1 MARTVP
7 CVLDRISGP
16 NLRCT
21 TLRLP
26 FSIGTLALGLER
38 CRVVS
43 VAPQLQN
50 SELQLGCRKDLHIQA
65 LKLPSAQACGQITTA
80 RGATKIVTHR
90 STGGTAS
97 SSSGTRSSS
106 RVRPGRSPSV
116 DHVANLSTRSQP
128 GRGLILSVFLP
139 SVGNAKA
146 PVRAR
151 SGRGAYCNFRYRL
164 PTAGDLVFRA
174 ADAVN
179 DLRPLVTARSKGSAS
194 LTASSP
200 GTCSTKRST

>member
-21 TLRLP
+21 TLCLP

-50 SELQLGCRKDLHIQA
+50 TELQFGCRKDLHIQA

-80 RGATKIVTHR
+80 PRCYEDRHAQVDRWHRQQLIRYSVIVARAAWPFTERRSCRQFIDAFATWSWFDPVSVPSFCWKCEGA
-90 STGGTAS
+90 G
-97 SSSGTRSSS
+97 S
-106 RVRPGRSPSV
+106 RE
-116 DHVANLSTRSQP
+116 
-128 GRGLILSVFLP
+128 
-139 SVGNAKA
+139 VG
-146 PVRAR
+146 AR
-151 SGRGAYCNFRYRL
+151 SVL
-164 PTAGDLVFRA
+164 
-174 ADAVN
+174 
-179 DLRPLVTARSKGSAS
+179 
-194 LTASSP
+194 
-200 GTCSTKRST
+200 